1 MELSSTARWT
11 SWLAAALVAV
21 FLAVNFA
28 ESRVQSPTLDEPWH
42 VAAGLSYFVTHEIYR
57 ANPQHPPLL
66 KELSALSLM
75 AAGIRWPHNKQADYL
90 VRAFSNRNGR
100 LGTPSSGTMA
110 PTG

>member
-1 MELSSTARWT
+1 MIQQWRYHNRCVAEADTPYTTSPLMETFQHRKMDFMAR
-11 SWLAAALVAV
+11 AALVAV

-66 KELSALSLM
+66 K
-75 AAGIRWPHNKQADYL
+75 G
-90 VRAFSNRNGR
+90 
-100 LGTPSSGTMA
+100 
-110 PTG
+110 